1 MKANFN
7 ELAKEVYSRNVDKGF
22 WDGGIEAKNIGEVIA
37 LMHSEL
43 SEALEADRKNHHSA
57 KTYNLLN
64 NCDSIET
71 QNEKQYFMQEFEVG
85 VKNSFEDEL
94 ADVIIRV
101 MDICGAMNIDIDWQI
116 EQKMKY
122 NLCRPHKHGKKY

>member
-1 MKANFN
+1 MKTNLN
-7 ELAKEVYSRNVDKGF
+7 ELSKEVYNRNIDKGF
-22 WDGGIEAKNIGEVIA
+22 WDGGIESKNIGEVIA

-43 SEALEADRKNHHSA
+43 SEALEAHRKEHHA
-57 KTYNLLN
+57 VKTYNLLN
-64 NCDSIET
+64 NCESIES
-71 QNEKQYFMQEFEVG
+71 QNEKQYFRQEFEVA

-101 MDICGAMNIDIDWQI
+101 MDLCGAMNIDIDWHI

-122 NLCRPHKHGKKY
+122 NLLRPHKHGKKY